1 MADKQRSCPLC
12 NGSMH
17 AGFLR
22 DVNHKNP
29 VAEVVEQMEWI
40 AGDPGPVSN
49 WHGGIKLA
57 GRERHKVATF
67 ACTTCGYLQSF
78 VQK

>member
-1 MADKQRSCPLC
+1 MTDKERSCPLC
-12 NGSMH
+12 RSSMQ

-29 VAEVVEQMEWI
+29 ATEVVEQMEWV
-40 AGDPGPVSN
+40 AGDPEPISN

-57 GRERHKVATF
+57 GRDRRKVVTF
-67 ACTTCGYLQSF
+67 ACTKCGYLQSF
-78 VQK
+78 AQ